1 MSTNQPKNSGLPKGK
16 QLPGRPL
23 DSWLR
28 IALIGLVLG
37 ITVIFGIAFWLNPYG
52 SDGNALQMGT
62 HEQLGFPPCNFMIL
76 TGKPCPSCGMTT
88 SFALMVR
95 GDLGNALSANPVGS
109 ALAFFLMFVLPWGL
123 ASLWCGKT
131 LFIRSIELT
140 GLVVL
145 ALFVGIALL
154 RWGIIIAPAYWK

>member
-52 SDGNALQMGT
+52 SDGNA
-62 HEQLGFPPCNFMIL
+62 
-76 TGKPCPSCGMTT
+76 
-88 SFALMVR
+88 
-95 GDLGNALSANPVGS
+95 
-109 ALAFFLMFVLPWGL
+109 
-123 ASLWCGKT
+123 
-131 LFIRSIELT
+131 
-140 GLVVL
+140 
-145 ALFVGIALL
+145 
-154 RWGIIIAPAYWK
+154 